1 MSLLKSD
8 AVKKKVKSMLLLPK
22 IYLFFSLVNI
32 LWNYLDHQQNYSFK
46 NGPSYC
52 IDVSVSN
59 CRIFCSFSYR
69 FNVILWLSKFH
80 LLVACTSVHPSV
92 RPSFFFQFYV
102 ACTFFHNYFYFPL
115 HSTGL
120 WCHIICAKSFNTS
133 TPPLPPPPMS
143 RAIAPNH
150 SILPLL
156 LPLRLSGQLRCSPW
170 VGSSGQRLAFRW
182 PQNVLRRRQSLW
194 RHRSGKRRILQERLY
209 LHFLV

>member
-1 MSLLKSD
+1 
-8 AVKKKVKSMLLLPK
+8 MLLLPK

-102 ACTFFHNYFYFPL
+102 ACTFFHNYFYVPL

-133 TPPLPPPPMS
+133 TPPPPPII
-143 RAIAPNH
+143 RAIA
-150 SILPLL
+150 L
-156 LPLRLSGQLRCSPW
+156 LPVSWFKWVTPCVSATTESLAPLSIPMTSSDRKTQNPSRKTLPSLSRLEPFTETVRG
-170 VGSSGQRLAFRW
+170 
-182 PQNVLRRRQSLW
+182 
-194 RHRSGKRRILQERLY
+194 
-209 LHFLV
+209 